1 MNRSIGSIY
10 IREALQKADTCFLCY
25 LENRF
30 EYRYI
35 ENYLS
40 ELVMDSNERKK
51 IAKSRGFCNYHF
63 HKVFSTSR
71 NPATEDGLGIAL
83 ILKTV
88 TEKLLTDIKAHRN
101 LKTSA
106 PKRSKLSL
114 KNEASS
120 ITIPNLMTTTANQTD
135 CPACA
140 YISTI
145 MQTYIQDFLHSLTAD
160 EGLLRL
166 YDESAGLCLT
176 HYTAVLFIASR
187 MHDVETAQPLRR
199 VVEKQ
204 VQALEKTIKDL
215 SDYIEK
221 QDYRF
226 SEKERVKT
234 EKFLSEG
241 LTRIVGRSGAE
252 RTLERILRQ
261 NRSCPT

>member
-120 ITIPNLMTTTANQTD
+120 FTIPNLMTTTANQTD

-187 MHDVETAQPLRR
+187 MHDVETAQP
-199 VVEKQ
+199 Q
-204 VQALEKTIKDL
+204 KTIKDL

-234 EKFLSEG
+234 EKFLSES
-241 LTRIVGRSGAE
+241 LARIVGRSGAE

>member
-1 MNRSIGSIY
+1 MNRSGGSIY
-10 IREALQKADTCFLCY
+10 IREALQNAETCFLCN

-30 EYRYI
+30 EHRYI

-51 IAKSRGFCNYHF
+51 IATSRGFCNYHF
-63 HKVFSTSR
+63 HKVFNTSR
-71 NPATEDGLGIAL
+71 NPTTEDGLGTAL

-88 TEKLLTDIKAHRN
+88 TEKLLNDVKAHRN

-114 KNEASS
+114 KSESS
-120 ITIPNLMTTTANQTD
+120 SFTIPNLMTVIANQTD
-135 CPACA
+135 CPACI
-140 YISTI
+140 YISTM

-160 EGLLRL
+160 EGWLKL
-166 YDESAGLCLT
+166 YEESAGLCLT
-176 HYTAVLFIASR
+176 HYTTVLFIASR
-187 MHDVETAQPLRR
+187 IHDEEIAHPLRR

-204 VQALEKTIKDL
+204 IQALEKTIRDL
-215 SDYIEK
+215 SEYIEK

-234 EKFLSEG
+234 EKVLSES
-241 LTRIVGRSGAE
+241 LTRIVGRRGAE
-252 RTLERILRQ
+252 RTLEKTL
-261 NRSCPT
+261 NAK